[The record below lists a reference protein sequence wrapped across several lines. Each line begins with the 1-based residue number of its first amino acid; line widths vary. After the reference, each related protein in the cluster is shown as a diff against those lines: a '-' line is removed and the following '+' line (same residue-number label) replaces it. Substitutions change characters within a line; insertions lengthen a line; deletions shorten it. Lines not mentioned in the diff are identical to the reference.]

1 MKKTILI
8 LIAAISMTFA
18 ASAQT
23 QKNYNLEENQVNIL
37 FQAFQVA
44 KKALPTSSV
53 ISASEAS
60 SALMSIDSIAKVFIK
75 QNKEFIRLDSLAAK
89 AKVQGMV
96 SQPDSTFIKPKN

>member
-1 MKKTILI
+1 MKKSILI
-8 LIAAISMTFA
+8 LIAALSMTIA

-23 QKNYNLEENQVNIL
+23 QKNYKLEENQVNIL

-60 SALMSIDSIAKVFIK
+60 NALMSIDSIARVFIT

-96 SQPDSTFIKPKN
+96 SKPDSTFIKPKN

>member
-8 LIAAISMTFA
+8 LIAGISITIGA
-18 ASAQT
+18 KAQT
-23 QKNYNLEENQVNIL
+23 QKNYTLEENQVNIL

-44 KKALPTSSV
+44 KKSLPTSSV

-89 AKVQGMV
+89 AKLQGMV
-96 SQPDSTFIKPKN
+96 SQPDSIFVKPKN